1 MNNPVFDKILLKK
14 ASEEEKEEFF
24 NAIRNDENLKAEY
37 KQYKKL
43 LTIHSLDNKSVPED
57 RRKQL
62 FAELWRRTEK
72 ENNRNSLLIRT
83 LKYAAVILVTVG
95 ISYLLTDHTD
105 VNPEHSVIKEY
116 RTTQGSIATIQLSD
130 SSEIWLNANSS
141 MRITEKKNGDI
152 IAVLDGEAYFEIK
165 HNETRSFIVDLGKI
179 QIKDVGTSFNIKA
192 YDDDEQIAAT
202 LIEGRIDIQDTTG
215 KKLVSMTSSE
225 HFRFHKNENR
235 FTLKSVD
242 TNLVTGW
249 KNGKF
254 VFLEVSL
261 REICD
266 ELEKWYNVE
275 ILIDKR
281 QNENEIF
288 SSVIKKSIT
297 IKQVLELLKLTTGM
311 NYRIVEKG
319 DGTDVIHL
327 Y

>member
-1 MNNPVFDKILLKK
+1 MNNPIFDKIFLKK

-43 LTIHSLDNKSVPED
+43 LTIHSLDNKSIPED

-62 FAELWRRTEK
+62 FAELWKRTKK

-95 ISYLLTDHTD
+95 ISYLLTNHTD

-152 IAVLDGEAYFEIK
+152 IAVLDGEAYFEIT

-215 KKLVSMTSSE
+215 KKLVSMTSNE

-235 FTLKSVD
+235 FTLKSID

-254 VFLEVSL
+254 VFLEASL
-261 REICD
+261 REICE
-266 ELEKWYNVE
+266 ELEKWYSVE

-288 SSVIKKSIT
+288 SSVIKKSTT